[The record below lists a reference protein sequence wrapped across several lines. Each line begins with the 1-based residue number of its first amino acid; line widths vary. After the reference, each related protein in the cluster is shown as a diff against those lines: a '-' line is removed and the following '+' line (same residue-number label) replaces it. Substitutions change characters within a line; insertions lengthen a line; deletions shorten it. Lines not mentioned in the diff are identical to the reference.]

1 VRTEKFI
8 QAVVIEKNL
17 GHQRKNIIVVDQE
30 TGEIVVS
37 AYDSRELFP
46 DGCKANIAQLLVG
59 KEELPN
65 GAEYITISD
74 LDQNPIFQF
83 WHGRHGPKKGKS
95 TGGKPAYLKVYQDN
109 FMDATAQ
116 LTDGELGFLMRL
128 LPIIEWDSGE
138 LIDRKKKQPAS
149 VDELAKR
156 LDASPGT
163 IYRKMA
169 KLENAGLVRKVGDK
183 YLVDR
188 NYIAKG

>member
-17 GHQRKNIIVVDQE
+17 GHRRKNTIVVDQE

-95 TGGKPAYLKVYQDN
+95 TGGKLTYVKVYQEN
-109 FMDATAQ
+109 FLDATAQ
-116 LTDGELGFLMRL
+116 LSDGELGFLMRL
-128 LPIIEWDSGE
+128 LPMIQWDSGE
-138 LIDRKKKQPAS
+138 LVDRKKKQPVG

-156 LDASPGT
+156 LETSPGT

-169 KLENAGLVRKVGDK
+169 KLESVGLVRKVEDR

-188 NYIAKG
+188 NFIAKG